1 MNKLMMLIQKEVD
14 DSMNMKLIDSMEYL
28 GTGSIIAFTN
38 VKETKERYDLHGTL
52 AAKLYV
58 LSGCVEAIMKEYN
71 LDEDEIL
78 KFVKD
83 TLKRFKQADENRS

>member
-1 MNKLMMLIQKEVD
+1 MNKLADLIEKEVK
-14 DSMNMKLIDSMEYL
+14 DSMNMKFMDSMEYL

-58 LSGCVEAIMKEYN
+58 LSGCVDKLAKEY
-71 LDEDEIL
+71 DVEAAEIL
-78 KFVKD
+78 KFVGD
-83 TLKRFKQADENRS
+83 TVRRFEDVDKTR